1 MAETPQGPFGQL
13 LEGGM
18 SGMADVVVILLLIG
32 VVALIVRGMR
42 RGSIKTCDAAS
53 CGGACSGCS
62 GSCSAP
68 RIRLTKEQEHELRAL
83 REKREVV

>member
-1 MAETPQGPFGQL
+1 
-13 LEGGM
+13 M
-18 SGMADVVVILLLIG
+18 SGMADVVVTLLLIG

-62 GSCSAP
+62 GACSAP
-68 RIRLTKEQEHELRAL
+68 RIRLTKEQEYELRAL